1 MTQEVAVVIGVGSGL
16 GIALVRCLAGAGQ
29 QVIAAARDG
38 GRLRALL
45 DEAGPAGPVDAQA
58 CDARDPQQ
66 VMALF
71 SQVAAAHGPPSLV
84 IYNVGVLARGKILE
98 LTPAAFE
105 SAWRSITLGGFLVG
119 QAAAGLM
126 RPLGRGTILFT
137 GATSALRG
145 KAGFAAAAAARAGL
159 RALAQSMA
167 RELGPEGIHVAHV
180 VVDGGINRPEL
191 AERIAGM
198 PPDSLLD
205 PDAIAGSFLAL
216 HRQHRSAWT
225 QELDLRP
232 WREQF

>member
-1 MTQEVAVVIGVGSGL
+1 MTPEVAVVIGVGSGL
-16 GIALVRCLAGAGQ
+16 GMALVRCLAGAGFT
-29 QVIAAARDG
+29 VVAAARDG
-38 GRLRALL
+38 DRLRALVA
-45 DEAGPAGPVDAQA
+45 ETGPAGPVEALA
-58 CDARDPQQ
+58 CDAAEPGQ
-66 VMALF
+66 VAALF
-71 SQVAAAHGPPSLV
+71 SHVAATHGTPSLV
-84 IYNVGVLARGKILE
+84 IHNVGVLARGKLAE

-126 RPLGRGTILFT
+126 RPAGRGTILFT

-180 VVDGGINRPEL
+180 VIDGGIARPEL
-191 AERIAGM
+191 AARIAEL

-205 PDAIAGSFLAL
+205 PDAIAASFLAL
-216 HRQHRSAWT
+216 HRQQRSAWT

-232 WREQF
+232 YRESF